1 MITETIPGG
10 INMANNWCEQTP
22 NLVLHEFE
30 IYDNCSP
37 TIIMNQF
44 HGHSFYELRFIKN
57 GLIHHYCEN
66 SSIELGPGD
75 FSLLPPGF
83 FHRVTPI
90 SSEKKISNYTRLLLY
105 VSTDLVRSLDSDR
118 FCLSEVF
125 DSFGTSG
132 TQHIH
137 MDADELDSYY
147 LPLQEIV
154 RRNRDDDPLT
164 HLINRAQVELVLA
177 RMAERILQ
185 LSEPVAPAV
194 DTSLVPRVI
203 AHINANLSENL
214 SLDSLAERFFVSKFY
229 LSHQFKQYTQLSLH
243 QYVLTRRMM
252 HAQLLLR
259 SGEAPTSVAAACG
272 YHEYSSFYKA
282 FLRETGQS
290 PRMFE

>member
-1 MITETIPGG
+1 MITQSIMGG
-10 INMANNWCEQTP
+10 IDMANNWCENMP
-22 NLVLHEFE
+22 DLVSHEFD
-30 IYDNCSP
+30 IYDNCTP
-37 TIIMNQF
+37 TVIMDQF
-44 HGHSFYELRFIKN
+44 HGHSFYELRLIKN

-66 SSIELGPGD
+66 NSVVLGPGAV
-75 FSLLPPGF
+75 SILPPGL
-83 FHRVTPI
+83 FHRGTAVSP
-90 SSEKKISNYTRLLLY
+90 EKQISNYTRLLLY
-105 VSTDLVRSLDSDR
+105 VSVDLVRSLDSDR

-125 DSFGTSG
+125 DSFGSAG
-132 TQHIH
+132 TRHIH
-137 MDADELDSYY
+137 MDMDELDSYY

-154 RRNRDDDPLT
+154 RRNRDDDPLA
-164 HLINRAQVELVLA
+164 HLINRAQVQLVLA

-185 LSEPVAPAV
+185 LDEPAAPEE
-194 DTSLVPRVI
+194 DTSLVPRVL
-203 AHINANLSENL
+203 AHINANLSAHL
-214 SLDSLAERFFVSKFY
+214 SLDSLAEQFFGSKFY

-290 PRMFE
+290 PRTFE